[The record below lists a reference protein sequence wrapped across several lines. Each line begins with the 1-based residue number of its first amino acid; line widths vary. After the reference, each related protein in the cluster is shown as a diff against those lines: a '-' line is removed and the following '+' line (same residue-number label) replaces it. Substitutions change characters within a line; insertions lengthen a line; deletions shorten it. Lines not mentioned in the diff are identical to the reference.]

1 MKPITREW
9 IRKAEGD
16 WAAANVLFRARRNP
30 NYDATCFHAQQ
41 CAEKYLKA
49 RLEDAGVAV
58 GKTHDLVK
66 LLSLI
71 LPTEPAWNVLRQDL
85 IVLTE
90 FAVDYRY
97 PGSSATK
104 ARREG
109 RSPTMQY
116 RSPGDSPL
124 VRTEGLKRQGM
135 KGFFFKP
142 GKWKTRTL
150 MQNLKALSVNLS

>member
-16 WAAANVLFRARRNP
+16 WAAANLLFRARRNP

-49 RLEDAGVAV
+49 RLEEPGIVA
-58 GKTHDLVK
+58 GKTHDRVK

-71 LPTEPAWNVLRQDL
+71 LPIETSWNVLRQDL
-85 IVLTE
+85 IVLTD

-104 ARREG
+104 TDAKDAVQRCNTVRLVIRR
-109 RSPTMQY
+109 SF
-116 RSPGDSPL
+116 
-124 VRTEGLKRQGM
+124 GLK
-135 KGFFFKP
+135 
-142 GKWKTRTL
+142 
-150 MQNLKALSVNLS
+150 V

>member
-16 WAAANVLFRARRNP
+16 WAAANLLFRARRNP

-49 RLEDAGVAV
+49 RLEDAGVAA

-104 ARREG
+104 ADAKDAVQRCNTVRLVIRR
-109 RSPTMQY
+109 SF
-116 RSPGDSPL
+116 
-124 VRTEGLKRQGM
+124 GLK
-135 KGFFFKP
+135 
-142 GKWKTRTL
+142 
-150 MQNLKALSVNLS
+150 V